1 MKFNFSFK
9 IDKKIKYKYNG
20 IEYNSIKEM
29 PEDVRKIFKNM
40 KKNDKLPDTP
50 KGKFE
55 DEEYDELEGLG
66 ENLVKDR
73 TKESSPA
80 VRDMYSDIIK
90 SSDTTENKWYYG
102 VVFIG
107 MVFIVIGLVLM
118 MRIIKIHQYGF
129 NLLSVT
135 SFIFVLSGFG
145 LILRQK
151 WACYLALLSIPI
163 VVLLIIYLFSRPLPK
178 QFQQLLYALS

>member
-80 VRDMYSDIIK
+80 VRDMYSDIK
-90 SSDTTENKWYYG
+90 
-102 VVFIG
+102 IG
-107 MVFIVIGLVLM
+107 RAHV
-118 MRIIKIHQYGF
+118 
-129 NLLSVT
+129 
-135 SFIFVLSGFG
+135 
-145 LILRQK
+145 
-151 WACYLALLSIPI
+151 
-163 VVLLIIYLFSRPLPK
+163 
-178 QFQQLLYALS
+178 